1 MQTLVLTGDVN
12 LRNVSDPG
20 VPFALVADMFKEADV
35 VFGNLE
41 GCLYDAS
48 VEVPYKRGWFHAGT
62 EGASAL
68 QRGGFH
74 AVGCANNVTFGEE
87 AIVSTLARLDE
98 MGIAHCGAGTSRA
111 DARAPVVLE
120 RDGTSYGFLQ
130 YTSVFW
136 PIGHEAEENSTG
148 VAALKAHTA
157 YQPNVRIPEMPGGPP
172 TVVTWP
178 DADYPK
184 EFEDDVSALR
194 SRVDVLVVSC
204 HWGISGSDETAD
216 YQVDMAHAAIDA
228 GADLVMGHGPHV
240 IQGAEVYKG
249 KAAFYSLDNFHFGS
263 EAVEQDWVGMMLRA
277 KVDDGRIV
285 EVSCHPVRP
294 NAERQTV
301 VRSVEDEREVMRIF
315 EEHSRRFG
323 ATAGFSD
330 GAIVG

>member
-20 VPFALVADMFKEADV
+20 VPFALVADTLGETNV

-41 GCLYDAS
+41 GGLYDS
-48 VEVPYKRGWFHAGT
+48 TVEVPYKRGWFHAGT
-62 EGASAL
+62 EGAPAL
-68 QRGGFH
+68 QEGGFH

-87 AIVSTLARLDE
+87 AIVSTLAHLDE
-98 MGIAHCGAGTSRA
+98 MGIAHCGAGTSRSQ
-111 DARAPVVLE
+111 ARAPVVLE

-136 PIGHEAEENSTG
+136 PIGHEADDDTTG

-178 DADYPK
+178 DADYLK
-184 EFEDDVSALR
+184 AFEDDIGALR
-194 SRVDVLVVSC
+194 GRVDVLVVSC

-216 YQVDMAHAAIDA
+216 YQVALAHAGIDA

-249 KAAFYSLDNFHFGS
+249 KAAFYSLGNFHFGS
-263 EAVEQDWVGMMLRA
+263 EAVEQDWVGLMLSV
-277 KVDDGRIV
+277 KVDGGRIV
-285 EVSCHPVRP
+285 QVNCHPVRP

-301 VRSVEDEREVMRIF
+301 VRSVTDEREAMQAF
-315 EEHSRRFG
+315 EHLSRRFG
-323 ATAGFSD
+323 ATPGFSD
-330 GAIVG
+330 GAILG